1 MRIAPSSEFAN
12 CLSHKHWCWGGVV
25 PFESIKGMMH
35 KILEDTYIKVWYIG
49 DLDVKI
55 KLCKIKI

>member
-1 MRIAPSSEFAN
+1 MLIVCHTN
-12 CLSHKHWCWGGVV
+12 VGVGVV

-55 KLCKIKI
+55 KLCKIKIQDQRSPSTI

>member
-1 MRIAPSSEFAN
+1 MLIVCHTN
-12 CLSHKHWCWGGVV
+12 IGVGVV
-25 PFESIKGMMH
+25 PFESIGGMVWGMIVVY
-35 KILEDTYIKVWYIG
+35 ILEDTYIKVWYIG

>member
-1 MRIAPSSEFAN
+1 MLIVCHTN
-12 CLSHKHWCWGGVV
+12 IGVGVV
-25 PFESIKGMMH
+25 PFESIKVMMH

>member
-1 MRIAPSSEFAN
+1 MHRGPSLLIVCHTN
-12 CLSHKHWCWGGVV
+12 IGVGVV